1 MTKLQN
7 LHNCS
12 GQNKNTCFEFRF
24 DEKCILFNN
33 VLRLFPM
40 IDAYLG
46 HYQTTIN
53 FLPKI
58 VNGFFN

>member
-24 DEKCILFNN
+24 DEKYILFNY

-40 IDAYLG
+40 IDA
-46 HYQTTIN
+46 
-53 FLPKI
+53 
-58 VNGFFN
+58 